1 MTHWCITSTDLAHQ
15 TELNTRGHACSLVI
29 VKNKAFEIS
38 ARGVSGR
45 WQWERDMQ
53 AVLTVGLFCWI
64 GSGRTVS
71 LFIPSF
77 FSCSMV
83 RPLLIYNHNPKKT
96 ERDWVGKK
104 RVWGVMS
111 KMLHSDVMLDY
122 TVMVCLW
129 SHVNVFSAFWNN
141 LKAFHRA
148 QRKTSTLRFKITN
161 THPHT
166 ISASFLIVSPNALS
180 YNFTHLTNPFLALH
194 HHKFSQ
200 ILQHSF
206 HSFQI
211 KGKQPLAAS
220 ITEWSPIVSSYW
232 TSSGKLHFKSFLLT
246 SICR

>member
-53 AVLTVGLFCWI
+53 AVLTAGLFCWI

-104 RVWGVMS
+104 KKSMRSHVKNAAFWRYVG
-111 KMLHSDVMLDY
+111 LY
-122 TVMVCLW
+122 CNVCLW

-200 ILQHSF
+200 ILQHAF

-211 KGKQPLAAS
+211 KGYQPLAAS
-220 ITEWSPIVSSYW
+220 ITELVSYC
-232 TSSGKLHFKSFLLT
+232 FLLLDF
-246 SICR
+246 

>member
-1 MTHWCITSTDLAHQ
+1 MGDDSERETCRQFLQRVYSA
-15 TELNTRGHACSLVI
+15 ELEVEGLCLCLSHHSSPAPWWGPCWFTTTTLKKQRERL
-29 VKNKAFEIS
+29 
-38 ARGVSGR
+38 GR
-45 WQWERDMQ
+45 
-53 AVLTVGLFCWI
+53 
-64 GSGRTVS
+64 
-71 LFIPSF
+71 
-77 FSCSMV
+77 
-83 RPLLIYNHNPKKT
+83 KK
-96 ERDWVGKK
+96 KK

-180 YNFTHLTNPFLALH
+180 YNFTHLTNPFALH

-211 KGKQPLAAS
+211 KGYQPLAAS
-220 ITEWSPIVSSYW
+220 ITELVSYC
-232 TSSGKLHFKSFLLT
+232 FLLLDF
-246 SICR
+246 